1 MSEVAPGEYR
11 AELEMP
17 LHGLWQLV
25 LQVRRGEDLHE
36 VRADTSVAAGPGRG
50 QT

>member
-11 AELEMP
+11 VTLTMP

-25 LQVRRGEDLHE
+25 LRIYRDEALHE
-36 VRADTSVAAGPGRG
+36 IRADTSVDARQGEG
-50 QT
+50 